1 MSRRTMPYHRRY
13 HGDALQGYRRLTLE
27 QRGAYTTILDLIYD
41 EGGPIENNER
51 WLAGELNC
59 SLRKVRVLLEELLSM
74 RKIFINVQGK
84 ISNHRAE
91 TEIENSLKIS
101 RKRAEVATKP
111 KRDDGDNA
119 KFRNKI
125 SGNPEQM
132 QSNSSVIPVPE
143 PYINNINPVVDED
156 TTQPEKRAM
165 SVSASPPI
173 PIEAL
178 TGNVKLIEALKGRP
192 QGRADLDALLRGQR
206 QKRGGAR

>member
-13 HGDALQGYRRLTLE
+13 HGDALQGYRKLQLE
-27 QRGAYTTILDLIYD
+27 ERGAYTTILDLIYD
-41 EGGPIENNER
+41 NGGPIDNNER

-59 SLRKVRVLLEELLSM
+59 SLRKVRVLLEKLLTL
-74 RKIFINVQGK
+74 RKIFINTQGQ

-91 TEIENSLKIS
+91 SEIADALKIS

-125 SGNPEQM
+125 NEKPEQM

-143 PYINNINPVVDED
+143 PYIDNINPMVDED
-156 TTQPEKRAM
+156 TAQPEKRAT

-206 QKRGGAR
+206 QKRGSS